1 MAVCHLIKTDSLK
14 NFYLLSLLLFLINLN
29 NYWSFFNDPFKEM
42 VLAPLNLQSNHKNEE
57 DDGNSLLDDLMDVIH
72 CKLFTIKLYIIYI
85 HNYNF

>member
-1 MAVCHLIKTDSLK
+1 
-14 NFYLLSLLLFLINLN
+14 
-29 NYWSFFNDPFKEM
+29 M
-42 VLAPLNLQSNHKNEE
+42 VSAPINLQSNHKNED